1 MLLPIVNRELRVSAR
16 NKATH
21 RLRILFAVGAVTI
34 GGGLG
39 LISMMAGGLP
49 GSQLGIWMF
58 DSLKWIAF
66 IFACAAGIFLT
77 SDSLSEEKREGTL
90 GLLFLTDLRGHDV
103 VLGKL
108 LATSLRTFYSL
119 LAIFPVM
126 AFSFVLGGVAAED
139 FRHTLLALC
148 NALFFSLALG
158 MAVSVVSRDSNKAMT
173 AAAGAMV
180 VFLFIIPGLDSLLPG
195 GNAGVPVFGLLSPA
209 FAFNHTI
216 SYDASEFWRSI
227 ILVHLAGW
235 CFLAIASWLTPK
247 TWQDK
252 AVRYIPRT
260 GWQFRLFGPAI
271 GRSSRQKLLDQNPVC
286 WLIARDRWASNLARL
301 AILLILGVFALSL
314 ASLSLSQGPATPVPG
329 TMATATNSTTTTIMT
344 STNGATSGVVIVRS
358 GVGRAGVMANN
369 ALFMLARFAAS
380 ALSLMLEFWLASHVS
395 RFYVDG
401 KRSGFL
407 ELLLVTPVTQA
418 DILQGH
424 WLALRRL
431 FLPPVAAQLLL
442 TLVFGAIQLWASSTV
457 VLAAPPAGTT
467 MPPTVNHSIEI
478 AQVIALVLGAVSW
491 SIGLITIVWFS
502 IWMGM
507 TSKRIPIAM
516 LKTFL
521 YAKIL
526 PWFGISFAGG
536 ILLVLVVRRFNAGS
550 VVLFYSVVFQ
560 LLFIGVNLALIAL
573 ARRRAQE
580 TFSKWANSATL

>member
-1 MLLPIVNRELRVSAR
+1 MLLPIVNRELRVAAR
-16 NKATH
+16 NKATY
-21 RLRILFAVGAVTI
+21 RLRLFFAVGAVTI

-39 LISMMAGGLP
+39 LLSMIRGGLP

-58 DSLKWIAF
+58 AALKWIAF
-66 IFACAAGIFLT
+66 IFACAAGVFLT

-158 MAVSVVSRDSNKAMT
+158 MAISVISRDSNKAMT
-173 AAAGAMV
+173 GAMAAMV
-180 VFLFIIPGLDSLLPG
+180 VFLFLIPGLDSLLPG
-195 GNAGVPVFGLLSPA
+195 GKAGFPFFGLLSPA
-209 FAFNHTI
+209 YAFRHTI
-216 SYDASEFWRSI
+216 SYRASEFWVSI
-227 ILVHLAGW
+227 IFVQLAGW
-235 CFLAIASWLTPK
+235 CFLAIASWLAPK

-260 GWQFRLFGPAI
+260 GWQFRLL
-271 GRSSRQKLLDQNPVC
+271 GRAAAGSSRQKLLDQNPVC
-286 WLIARDRWASNLARL
+286 WLIARDRWAANLARL

-314 ASLSLSQGPATPVPG
+314 ASIFLSRGPTAAVPG
-329 TMATATNSTTTTIMT
+329 STATVTNSTTTTLMT
-344 STNGATSGVVIVRS
+344 STNGTRSGVVIVSSSS
-358 GVGRAGVMANN
+358 GGASVMAGNGWY
-369 ALFMLARFAAS
+369 MLARSCAS
-380 ALSLMLEFWLASHVS
+380 VLSLALEFWLAAHVC
-395 RFYVDG
+395 RFYIDG

-418 DILQGH
+418 DILKGH

-442 TLVFGAIQLWASSTV
+442 TLVFGAIQLWAASSV
-457 VLAAPPAGTT
+457 AVAASPAGTT
-467 MPPTVNHSIEI
+467 IPPTVNHSIEI
-478 AQVIALVLGAVSW
+478 AQVIALALGTISW
-491 SIGLITIVWFS
+491 CVGLFTIVWFS
-502 IWMGM
+502 IWMGL
-507 TSKRIPIAM
+507 TSKKIPIAM
-516 LKTFL
+516 LKTFW

-526 PWFGISFAGG
+526 PWFGISFASVFLMIPASISLGSISIWLSPM
-536 ILLVLVVRRFNAGS
+536 IL
-550 VVLFYSVVFQ
+550 Y
-560 LLFIGVNLALIAL
+560 LLFIGVNLALIER
-573 ARRRAQE
+573 ARRRAREAFAQ
-580 TFSKWANSATL
+580 WANSAVV